1 LDQVHIWSEVP
12 EIIMGIL
19 GEINDLR
26 GYVGHIPHYRQ
37 GVTQKTFVKISS
49 LFRVE
54 RWAETGFG
62 LPR

>member
-1 LDQVHIWSEVP
+1 
-12 EIIMGIL
+12 MGIL

-62 LPR
+62 PPR